1 MNHGY
6 PVTFAT
12 NFKGLG
18 LPGNLYAQFETLFEY
33 VTADEVECDNTL
45 DGICVLP
52 GKCATY
58 TAYEDFTFKLNFT
71 GSNDDNYMRI
81 PMASFAEEVLIGGG
95 DSVCNI
101 YVTYLDEN
109 TFQSSDIILGGMF
122 FQEFYGVFTNDYN
135 DVQDPGQQVS
145 LYVGRNAQLNPYI
158 GNAVLPT
165 GVNPFIPAPA
175 PPAEEKKS
183 VVWIVILL
191 LLCAILLGLLGFAL
205 YNWKIAQTAAFDK
218 KMEQEDQQKLV
229 NNSDKPI
236 GIE

>member
-1 MNHGY
+1 
-6 PVTFAT
+6 
-12 NFKGLG
+12 
-18 LPGNLYAQFETLFEY
+18 
-33 VTADEVECDNTL
+33 
-45 DGICVLP
+45 
-52 GKCATY
+52 
-58 TAYEDFTFKLNFT
+58 
-71 GSNDDNYMRI
+71 
-81 PMASFAEEVLIGGG
+81 
-95 DSVCNI
+95 
-101 YVTYLDEN
+101 
-109 TFQSSDIILGGMF
+109 MF